1 MSTGQV
7 SALLA
12 PVVALNI
19 WTFVMEAWMYKT
31 RIPIYSK
38 MNMKN
43 TITKRELDAMT
54 PASVRWKADNY
65 NHLMEQP
72 TQFYAIAL
80 VLALAG
86 QDDKTNILLA
96 WSYVAIRVVHSL
108 VHSTSNHI
116 MSRELTASSSSSD
129 CAFCKLVRQGLE
141 RSFEYEAAQQEAR
154 GEIPPA
160 SSTEKDAKDPLRK
173 MEGYLDF
180 PMDMSLQLR
189 SSLTDED
196 DEGDWDISRHSGTA
210 NAILTVRISSGVSW
224 GLTLQAEFRVATD
237 HGMAI
242 YQSLF
247 IQSSTLS

>member
-1 MSTGQV
+1 MHPLC
-7 SALLA
+7 ARC
-12 PVVALNI
+12 
-19 WTFVMEAWMYKT
+19 KT
-31 RIPIYSK
+31 IP
-38 MNMKN
+38 
-43 TITKRELDAMT
+43 LHD
-54 PASVRWKADNY
+54 
-65 NHLMEQP
+65 
-72 TQFYAIAL
+72 
-80 VLALAG
+80 
-86 QDDKTNILLA
+86 ILQQG
-96 WSYVAIRVVHSL
+96 HSL
-108 VHSTSNHI
+108 WKKSNEPQLSWEI
-116 MSRELTASSSSSD
+116 PWYSSLSELTASSSSSD